1 MAKKKPSYS
10 NPALAK
16 LLSGGVEVEKRIN
29 RPSEAAASAI
39 KPEDVITPV
48 EEIEIKPSA
57 PTIPGSMDKYSYG
70 RYFEKHESFAAE
82 KRDTIFLYTTL
93 KKRLKRLTEAEQ
105 GTLNDLMNNIV
116 EDWMNQHEKDIKSS
130 LKKLSSW

>member
-1 MAKKKPSYS
+1 MAKKKPSQS

-16 LLSGGVEVEKRIN
+16 LLSGGVEVEKKIN
-29 RPSEAAASAI
+29 RPNEAPASAP
-39 KPEDVITPV
+39 KPEDVITSV
-48 EEIEIKPSA
+48 EQKEDVSVTVKSNN
-57 PTIPGSMDKYSYG
+57 TDKYSYT
-70 RYFEKHESFAAE
+70 RYFEKHESFSAE

-116 EDWMNQHEKDIKSS
+116 EDWMNQHDKDIKSS